1 MWVVVIPPVSVPPGE
16 LAELADALDLG
27 SSIERCKGSSPLFP
41 TNRAKGPGLTNTF
54 RVHTIVGRLLRKLR
68 EISILPQSKSRSPRL
83 KSYDRVVG
91 NSIST

>member
-1 MWVVVIPPVSVPPGE
+1 MWVVVIPPVDTSGE

-54 RVHTIVGRLLRKLR
+54 RAHTIVGRLLRKLR

>member
-41 TNRAKGPGLTNTF
+41 TNRARSPGLTNTP
-54 RVHTIVGRLLRKLR
+54 RVHTIVGRLFRQLR
-68 EISILPQSKSRSPRL
+68 EISSLVLNKTWSR
-83 KSYDRVVG
+83 
-91 NSIST
+91 TE

>member
-41 TNRAKGPGLTNTF
+41 TNRAKGPGLPNTF

-68 EISILPQSKSRSPRL
+68 EISILPQSSGRSPRL
-83 KSYDRVVG
+83 KSYARVVG